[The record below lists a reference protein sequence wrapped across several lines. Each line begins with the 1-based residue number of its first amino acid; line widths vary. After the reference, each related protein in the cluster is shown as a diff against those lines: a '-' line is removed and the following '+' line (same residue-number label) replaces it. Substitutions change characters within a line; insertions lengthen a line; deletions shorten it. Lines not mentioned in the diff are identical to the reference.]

1 MLYSILTRCS
11 FPYLLSTLQYN
22 CRQITVQMDLGK
34 FCIDQVEIFP
44 VTTLYFSCRNVKF
57 SQHTHGETWK
67 RFSDGEREAW
77 EAAAILFYP
86 LLLYSIHTRC
96 SFPYFHGVSKYYR
109 VHESC
114 LDCGAAIL
122 SSCEWDSAEPARA
135 SLFWVIFFQRHESCC
150 LTYFKHCMK
159 LKP

>member
-1 MLYSILTRCS
+1 
-11 FPYLLSTLQYN
+11 
-22 CRQITVQMDLGK
+22 MDLGK

-44 VTTLYFSCRNVKF
+44 VMTLYFSCRNVKF

-135 SLFWVIFFQRHESCC
+135 SLFWVIFFKDMNLAVW
-150 LTYFKHCMK
+150 LTLNIAWNWSHKMWNWIQYSFLYFNTNTSNR
-159 LKP
+159 

>member
-1 MLYSILTRCS
+1 
-11 FPYLLSTLQYN
+11 
-22 CRQITVQMDLGK
+22 MDLGK
-34 FCIDQVEIFP
+34 FCIDKVEIFP
-44 VTTLYFSCRNVKF
+44 VTTLYFLCRNVKF

-114 LDCGAAIL
+114 LDCGAAML

-135 SLFWVIFFQRHESCC
+135 SLFWVIFFKNMNLAVW
-150 LTYFKHCMK
+150 LTLNIAWNWSHKMWNWIQYSFLYCNTNTSNR
-159 LKP
+159 